1 VAVRENAT
9 TGRRLKRGHGV
20 IGYGFFTD
28 GETPHAAID
37 ACAKRWPALRFLLA
51 PLPAD

>member
-1 VAVRENAT
+1 MAP
-9 TGRRLKRGHGV
+9 LQPSPL
-20 IGYGFFTD
+20 FTD

-37 ACAKRWPALRFLLA
+37 ACVKRWPALRFLLK